1 MPEIEVP
8 CPTCAGT
15 IVPDHASVV
24 AALSRRAA
32 EILARHGYPE
42 KPLTGDIDLGM
53 LPIADMAALA
63 SSPTP
68 DGVIK
73 DRGEDGRRPD
83 GPGLSHSVSSPSVS
97 PAAAASIPGAGAPA
111 AWIDVLAERRRQVS
125 EEWWTPQHDDKHTE
139 GEIARAGACYAYM
152 AGAGDDGR
160 RHVLATGVPYLWPW
174 SREWWKPTDR
184 RRDLVKA
191 GALILAEIERLDRA
205 SALIT

>member
-1 MPEIEVP
+1 MWTFRAMNTEIAVAAPELSDRAERELAGEIE
-8 CPTCAGT
+8 
-15 IVPDHASVV
+15 
-24 AALSRRAA
+24 
-32 EILARHGYPE
+32 
-42 KPLTGDIDLGM
+42 DL
-53 LPIADMAALA
+53 
-63 SSPTP
+63 
-68 DGVIK
+68 
-73 DRGEDGRRPD
+73 
-83 GPGLSHSVSSPSVS
+83 
-97 PAAAASIPGAGAPA
+97 
-111 AWIDVLAERRRQVS
+111 VLAERRRQVS